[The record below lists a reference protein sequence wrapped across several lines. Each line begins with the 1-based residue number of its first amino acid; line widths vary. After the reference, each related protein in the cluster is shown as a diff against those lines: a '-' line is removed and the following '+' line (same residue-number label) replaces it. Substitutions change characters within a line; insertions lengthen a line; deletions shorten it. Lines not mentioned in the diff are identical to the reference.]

1 MVLPFMQNL
10 FGRAFLKCYLYFL
23 GFFKKKFDFWG
34 RLLEVTN
41 HLFFFVLFFLLS
53 LEIWINKL
61 TKFASHDHTP
71 NLSTGAN
78 GSATVTGRFCSL
90 QLVKHGIISIL
101 VTLNTAYCVIEDQQ
115 CSDWRLVALW
125 TNPESQLCAYKTL
138 TFHRRSAKM
147 FLSSEKMNRPS

>member
-1 MVLPFMQNL
+1 MYLTVWSWSTLQRSWFFNPFDQVIARSSLNKILWCYHLIMQNL

-78 GSATVTGRFCSL
+78 GSVTVNGRSGSL

-101 VTLNTAYCVIEDQQ
+101 VTLNTVLLC
-115 CSDWRLVALW
+115 DWRS
-125 TNPESQLCAYKTL
+125 T
-138 TFHRRSAKM
+138 M
-147 FLSSEKMNRPS
+147 